1 MSEERTA
8 AEVPLPG
15 GEFRLF
21 ITRLS
26 YQAMMSLGILENP
39 ITNSRQVQLSSARMM
54 IDDLRMLQRVTVGN
68 LDEDEQEHM
77 DKVVSDLERAYE
89 EVNSG
94 RFDPVEAAEALAR
107 RGDGGAG

>member
-94 RFDPVEAAEALAR
+94 RFDPVEAAEELAR